1 MFNWYDYRSAVQK
14 DVRDYIEGN
23 LEDILQEV
31 GYDRD
36 EDDINDFMIDIEEAL
51 NDAMFTDDSVTG
63 NGSGSYWF
71 NARAAEEAICHNF
84 DLLEEACKEFG
95 EDMGE
100 ILKQGAEIADVTIRC
115 YLLPEAIA
123 KELERGI

>member
-23 LEDILQEV
+23 LKDILQEV

-36 EDDINDFMIDIEEAL
+36 EDDINDFMMDIEEAL

-71 NARAAEEAICHNF
+71 NARSA
-84 DLLEEACKEFG
+84 
-95 EDMGE
+95 
-100 ILKQGAEIADVTIRC
+100 
-115 YLLPEAIA
+115 
-123 KELERGI
+123 